1 MTDRPHL
8 GVPDRVPAGA
18 NPGRDAVLVGD
29 GPVQVEAFI
38 DFLCPYCKK
47 FELSADSALAE
58 LVNSKQATLAYHPMN
73 FLDEASTTNYS
84 TRAASASACAADQ
97 GRFTDYAHALF
108 VAQPPEGGPG
118 LSDTDLIELSRAAGL
133 DHVALSACVSA
144 GTYLDWPPYV
154 TARAIAAG
162 VSATPTVLVA
172 GEPVN
177 ATGMAIAAAVSHA
190 SRAG

>member
-8 GVPDRVPAGA
+8 SIPDSVPAGA
-18 NPGRDAVLVGD
+18 NPERDAVLVGD

-47 FELSADSALAE
+47 FELSADSALTD
-58 LVNSKQATLAYHPMN
+58 LVSGKQVTLAYHPMN

-84 TRAASASACAADQ
+84 TRAAAASACAADQ
-97 GRFTDYAHALF
+97 GRFMDYAHALF
-108 VAQPPEGGPG
+108 AAQPPEGGPG
-118 LSDTDLIELSRAAGL
+118 LSDTDLIELGRAVGL
-133 DHVALSACVSA
+133 DHEALSACVSA

-162 VSATPTVLVA
+162 VDATPTVLVA
-172 GEPVN
+172 GGPVN
-177 ATGMAIAAAVSHA
+177 ATEQAIAAAVSQA
-190 SRAG
+190 TRAT